1 MPVGRLPPLH
11 TLEAFE
17 AAAELLS
24 FKAAGERLHR
34 TPSAVSHQL
43 KALETHLGVA
53 LFRRFNRGLELTA
66 AGRAYRA
73 SVQDA
78 LAALRDGGAAVAVRR
93 TRRRLAISM
102 GSFIAAEVIVPRLGE
117 FSARYPDIDLVIDTD
132 LRIKDL
138 ARDNFDLALRFGR
151 GDWPG
156 ATALPLM
163 QLTVQPVC
171 APALAPARAS
181 VAALARLPR
190 LSSTAMPDGWKL
202 WSDGTGVVL
211 PEARQEL
218 WFDSFLSLMQ
228 AAERGL
234 GVSLALRPMIDG
246 WLHSGR
252 LVAPWQERASIPMG
266 YYLLYRPGEDRRP
279 ELRALIVW
287 IQSRL
292 AELASLG

>member
-1 MPVGRLPPLH
+1 MNARLPPLH
-11 TLEAFE
+11 TLEAYE
-17 AAAELLS
+17 AAADLLS

-34 TPSAVSHQL
+34 TPSAVSHQI
-43 KALETHLGVA
+43 KALEIHLGVA

-66 AGRAYRA
+66 AGRTYRA
-73 SVQDA
+73 SVRDA
-78 LAALRDGGAAVAVRR
+78 LAALRDGGAAVSQRR

-117 FSARYPDIDLVIDTD
+117 FNAAYPDIDLVIDTD
-132 LRIKDL
+132 LRVKDL

-171 APALAPARAS
+171 APALAPNKPTI
-181 VAALARLPR
+181 AALARLPR
-190 LSSTAMPDGWKL
+190 LSSTTMPDGWKL
-202 WSDGTGVVL
+202 WAAGADVTL
-211 PEARQEL
+211 PEAGQEL

-234 GVSLALRPMIDG
+234 GVSLALRPMVDV
-246 WLHSGR
+246 WLRAGR
-252 LVAPWQERASIPMG
+252 LITPWPQQTPIPMG

-279 ELRALIVW
+279 ELRALIAW
-287 IQSRL
+287 IEARV
-292 AELASLG
+292 AELPSFG